1 MRRSRV
7 TRRTCRVVVTLA
19 SPARQDADA
28 ARSVQEPTDTRVRP
42 RHERIDAVENVAEAL
57 FDEWQSELAQCERV
71 DLRAASA
78 RRLEETR
85 RRHKP
90 MIAAMKRAHQRVW
103 PVLGAMR
110 DNVLA
115 LEQQINAR
123 ALDREVDSV
132 EREVNALVVE
142 MNRSIEEDSRFL
154 SGLDQA

>member
-1 MRRSRV
+1 M
-7 TRRTCRVVVTLA
+7 
-19 SPARQDADA
+19 
-28 ARSVQEPTDTRVRP
+28 
-42 RHERIDAVENVAEAL
+42 AEAL